1 MSAINFDALR
11 CEKTDRRFYAGSN
24 TGGEA
29 LRDFGEELR
38 KLSGDTSDPGASRV
52 SARDTSAGNAKEKV
66 LQYQED
72 LERELLLRSKDP
84 SRGRRE
90 EEEEHVLFENKQNS
104 AFESKTLAEL
114 AGMKPDKEKDKEADE
129 EEETIVKQTR
139 YAGQNVKSGTHIIYM
154 KTDDMLYSG
163 GNGTGL
169 SFYIKYAENSTEE
182 DPMVVAKG
190 VDENGDEFQ
199 QLIHINQIDPRNATI
214 VEMRALE
221 AYIGVEK
228 QYGFTSL
235 PLDTGNMR
243 LHDRRNFMEMFADV
257 IGDMGL
263 LRQRKT
269 ADYYRYSMQAYL
281 DFMNKKLSSR
291 GGN

>member
-11 CEKTDRRFYAGSN
+11 YEKTDRRFYAGSN

-90 EEEEHVLFENKQNS
+90 EEEHVLFENKQNS

-114 AGMKPDKEKDKEADE
+114 AG
-129 EEETIVKQTR
+129 
-139 YAGQNVKSGTHIIYM
+139 
-154 KTDDMLYSG
+154 LYSG

-257 IGDMGL
+257 ISDMGL

-269 ADYYRYSMQAYL
+269 ADYYRYSMQMYL